1 MFKDRKK
8 QFPGSDFLNPIFCG
22 GQLIIFYIYL
32 QFFYAFGLNKCIN
45 YIIAK

>member
-8 QFPGSDFLNPIFCG
+8 QFPGSDFLNP
-22 GQLIIFYIYL
+22 IFYIYL